1 MTVSGAGGVSRE
13 TAQQMAEL
21 ASALA
26 AAGLRVQVHSTRG
39 VLDITAEMDWPQG
52 KPIEVIADEDG
63 YTEVRYWNL
72 PGATAADMSAV
83 ISRVLAA
90 ITGPS

>member
-1 MTVSGAGGVSRE
+1 
-13 TAQQMAEL
+13 MAEL

-26 AAGLRVQVHSTRG
+26 AAGLRVQVNSTRG

-63 YTEVRYWNL
+63 YIEIRYWNP
-72 PGATAADMSAV
+72 PGATQPE
-83 ISRVLAA
+83 SR
-90 ITGPS
+90 P